1 MSIERVF
8 PVFSVVFA
16 VAYLSAV
23 EFNWALFTFHPQ
35 TGTWGFLVEPA
46 RTGPAMYWY
55 GWLATAMIAGVAGA
69 SLALVVPEGAAARVP
84 PRLTWV
90 VPLLTIVAFAIL
102 LRGFFMR

>member
-16 VAYLSAV
+16 VAYLAAV

-35 TGTWGFLVEPA
+35 TGAFGLLVEPA

-55 GWLATAMIAGVAGA
+55 GWLATATIAGVAGA
-69 SLALVVPEGAAARVP
+69 ALALVVPEDAAAKVP
-84 PRLTWV
+84 PRLTWA
-90 VPLLTIVAFAIL
+90 VPLLAMIAFAIL